1 MSKHKKAHIQAFK
14 AYKLDQFAFTSAFF
28 CLLAFQIP
36 LKKKNFNV
44 YNCGLA
50 YCNTKVKH

>member
-28 CLLAFQIP
+28 VSWRFKFH
-36 LKKKNFNV
+36 KKKQFSMSTIV
-44 YNCGLA
+44 G
-50 YCNTKVKH
+50 